1 MKSKKQQFKRFLA
14 GMMTGVMLAGT
25 VGSQL
30 PAIEAVAAPVNGAVG
45 EISVNPGIHYQT
57 LKGWGT
63 SMCWWGNVIGSWG
76 DKDFNE
82 NGKPDREEI
91 AELAFSPEYLNLN
104 IVRYNVGG
112 GDKENSSIKRV
123 EGLVPGWTKDMTGTA
138 DGTGTFNA
146 TDFYGKATENMS
158 DAGQLWM
165 LEQANMWRKQTAE
178 KNHTENDII
187 NEVFSNSPPYYMT
200 KSGSSTG
207 GVNAASNLKEDC
219 YDDFALYMARAAKW
233 IENDLSTK
241 FGSHVDYIE
250 PMNEPDTNY
259 WSNGSKKQEGC
270 TFKPGTE
277 QSNMLLAMKEALHA
291 AEFAGSLDNV
301 KLTGTDETDLA
312 RSITSY
318 NALTNEAKNSIT
330 TIGAHTYSGSDSE
343 RNTLRKLAAANDK
356 ELWMSEITKG
366 NYDKHSHD
374 SMTGTNAKGQSEGIM
389 ADLKYMQP
397 SAWVAWLV
405 ADSEYECL
413 QMDESWGLI
422 HCVFESDG
430 PVPDYHTKLV
440 NSNGSK
446 KKDVPGE
453 GYWAVTKQLYTMM
466 QYSKYLKAGYT
477 MIDIGDSNMCAAISP
492 DGKELVIVAQNFSKE
507 RSTSIDL
514 SAFNNI
520 GDVKLYRT
528 SDTEDCKEI
537 SGVSAA
543 NGILN
548 VTLPANSVSTYVIKA
563 DSNPQSYKE
572 IVEADVKALSVT
584 GLNASDVNKFTY
596 TGTWNEQTTTDMG
609 ATATYKFKGTRA
621 ALYAAKGPEGTI
633 VNVSVDNGASTKVSL
648 YEKTDIPEALICDTG
663 ELADGTHT
671 IRVSVD
677 ASVTADNGVM
687 SGTSLTMSHAE
698 IVHGD
703 LTMAS
708 GAVIRK
714 VEPDDGALWITF
726 DKSGNGAYTIKYG
739 TSEENLNQ
747 TVTTGATTAKI
758 PELANGETYYI
769 QVIDSN
775 GNVSNIVTGSPSI
788 PEGSLLYAVDVG
800 AASTTTVTGGYNSV
814 SEQVYGRDPRT
825 DKMWGYIEGEG
836 DSQTKTYWEGDS
848 AWEWSTRQCKT
859 GLEYKFE
866 LPAGTY
872 IVKLAAFEHWN
883 GRKMNIVINGE
894 TVDTGWDSS
903 KKEEVDARTYKAV
916 MEQDGIMSVKA
927 VNSNNNDDDPGLTYI
942 EISKFDT
949 EDSSITGIEELPV
962 INTVSGVIPPSFPKT
977 VNAITAKDESIPLNV
992 TWERVTQEQFTGD
1005 DFTTTVVNG
1014 TAVAEDGT
1022 EYAVSQRVQIVPE
1035 NVQYFIDCGAPESAQ
1050 YAALDKAVELKN
1062 EVADKEYAEGSWGY
1076 LMNASAHGGEDAYT
1090 TGWYDPNKSIEDTA
1104 QHKIQYKLPMEAGE
1118 YEVVFGFN
1126 DWWSYMNQRPMRLKA
1141 YVGEKTVDWGTCG
1154 GEGAENRFS
1163 ISKELKVD
1171 ANADVTLSI
1180 ERGSKDAPILS
1191 WFYIR
1196 GKSSNVD
1203 RGSLKEQ
1210 LNEAAKLNA
1219 AEYSESSYAALRQA
1233 VEAAMPLLIRADA
1246 TQDAVNQASAAIQ
1259 AAVNGL
1265 DISTESRE
1273 NLQQEANAAAGMD
1286 FSKYTDES
1294 AAAVRSAV
1302 QEITTLLAKENI
1314 SKAELE
1320 AAKAKLQAAKRG
1332 LEIKQESRPAEDLK
1346 VDLSA
1351 WIYRAENLNSIL
1363 YTEAS
1368 WGNLQTKVT
1377 EAKTVYNDAA
1387 ATSKALADAIKDI
1400 QDAVSALEKVSGSG
1414 DSGKNEVGNYNVA
1427 VSKSIL
1433 EKNKYV
1439 LYTVNCG
1446 TPDPYEVP
1454 GGEVMGLLQS
1464 SVDQEYGT
1472 DSKTKALWGYAPAD
1486 ENSAAVRVGTDAEDS
1501 GLSYLGMSNKVT
1513 FDKEK
1518 SGLRYAF
1525 EVLAPSDSYEGI
1537 LKTSYDVT
1545 VAFRNPGTARNVNI
1559 SLEGRMVEEKL
1570 TLTRNTW
1577 IEKTYRVVV
1586 TDGELN
1592 VMVSNPNR
1600 VNSNQDPIINAITVK
1615 AVAGT
1620 PDVSRLQAVA
1630 ERGKGLS
1637 KNDYEANSWKVFEEA
1652 YNQAVALIASP
1663 GNDQNVVDL
1672 CQSRLEDAI
1681 GGLVKTTKVGS
1692 IKITGEVTKLAKGKK
1707 VTLTMAVAPANAA
1720 NKAVIWTSS
1729 NDKVA
1734 AVANGVVTG
1743 KGSGTATITA
1753 TAADGSGVKGT
1764 YRITVVNHAV
1774 KKITLKS
1781 GTTGLAAG
1789 KKLTVAKTVKTTGKT
1804 ANTVLK
1810 WSSSNPKYASVD
1822 SKGKVSAKSAGAGK
1836 KVTITAK
1843 ATDGSNVSGK
1853 VTIKIVKHAV
1863 KKISLKCNKKVKAGK
1878 KVTVKATIKTT
1889 GKSANKKLSWATSNK
1904 KYATVNSKG
1913 KVTTKKAGKGKT
1925 VTITA
1930 KATDGSGK
1938 KASVKIKITK

>member
-1 MKSKKQQFKRFLA
+1 MKLRKQQFKRFLA
-14 GMMTGVMLAGT
+14 GIMTGAMLTGAVGT
-25 VGSQL
+25 QL
-30 PAIEAVAAPVNGAVG
+30 PAIEAKAAPASETVG

-76 DKDFNE
+76 DKDFNG
-82 NGKPDREEI
+82 NGTPDREEI

-123 EGLVPGWTKDMTGTA
+123 EGLVPGWTKDMTGKT

-146 TDFYGKATENMS
+146 AEFYGKATEDMS

-250 PMNEPDTNY
+250 PMNEPDTDY
-259 WSNGSKKQEGC
+259 WKNGSTKQEGC
-270 TFKPGTE
+270 TFKPGKE
-277 QSNMLLAMKEALHA
+277 QSDMLLAMKEALHA
-291 AEFAGSLDNV
+291 AEFAGNLDNV

-312 RSITSY
+312 RAITSY
-318 NALTNEAKNSIT
+318 NKLTNEAKSSIT

-366 NYDKHSHD
+366 NYEKHSHD
-374 SMTGTNAKGQSEGIM
+374 SMVDTNAKSQSEGIM

-413 QMDESWGLI
+413 QVDESWGLI

-446 KKDVPGE
+446 KKHVPDE
-453 GYWAVTKQLYTMM
+453 GYWVVTKQLYTMM

-492 DGKELVIVAQNFSKE
+492 DGKELVIVAQNFSRE
-507 RSTSIDL
+507 RSTTVDL
-514 SAFNNI
+514 SAFENI

-563 DSNPQSYKE
+563 DSNPQNYKE

-584 GLNASDVNKFTY
+584 GLNTTNVNKFTY
-596 TGTWNEQTTTDMG
+596 TGTWNGQTTTDMG
-609 ATATYKFKGTRA
+609 ATATFTFKGTRA
-621 ALYAAKGPEGTI
+621 ALYAAKGTKGTI
-633 VNVSVDNGASTKVSL
+633 VNVSVDNGAPTKVSL
-648 YEKTDIPEALICDTG
+648 YEKAEIPEALICDTG
-663 ELADGTHT
+663 TLADGTHT
-671 IRVSVD
+671 IEVRVD

-687 SGTSLTMSHAE
+687 AGTSLTISHAE
-698 IVHGD
+698 IIYGTVS
-703 LTMAS
+703 LAS

-726 DKSGNGAYTIKYG
+726 DKSGNGTYTVKYG

-747 TVTTGATTAKI
+747 SLVTGATTAKI
-758 PELANGETYYI
+758 PGLTNGETYYI

-775 GNVSNIVTGSPSI
+775 GNLSNIVTGSPKI

-800 AASTTTVTGGYNSV
+800 TEKIDAITEDNPVGIYNSV
-814 SEQVYGRDPRT
+814 LEQKYGKDPKT
-825 DKMWGYIEGEG
+825 EKMWGYIDPGDNTQAHWKDDTRTQSIREG
-836 DSQTKTYWEGDS
+836 SS
-848 AWEWSTRQCKT
+848 
-859 GLEYKFE
+859 GLEYRFE

-872 IVKLAAFEHWN
+872 NITIGMRDPWADGKRAA
-883 GRKMNIVINGE
+883 NIVINNE
-894 TVDTGWDSS
+894 TMDRNVVCITEGDFIT
-903 KKEEVDARTYKAV
+903 KTYTAV
-916 MEQDGIMSVKA
+916 MNADGEMSIKTTNHA
-927 VNSNNNDDDPGLTYI
+927 PMPAYI
-942 EISKFDT
+942 EISESDPEDT
-949 EDSSITGIEELPV
+949 TITGVEELPI
-962 INTVSGVIPPSFPKT
+962 INTISGVIPQLPRT
-977 VNAITAKDESIPLNV
+977 ANAKLANDERLPLEVSWENTAED
-992 TWERVTQEQFTGD
+992 QFTGD
-1005 DFTTTVVNG
+1005 DFTMVTVNG
-1014 TAVAEDGT
+1014 SAVTEDGDVYEVKQT
-1022 EYAVSQRVQIVPE
+1022 VQIVPE
-1035 NVQYFIDCGAPESAQ
+1035 NVQYFIDCSRPDSSQHEAL
-1050 YAALDKAVELKN
+1050 YAAAGLKN
-1062 EVADKEYAEGSWGY
+1062 DVADKAYEDGSWGY
-1076 LMNASAHGGEDAYT
+1076 LMKAEKYDGADAYT
-1090 TGWYDPNKSIEDTA
+1090 SGWYDPQGD
-1104 QHKIQYKLPMEAGE
+1104 KIQYKLPMEAGE
-1118 YEVVFGFN
+1118 YEVAFGFN
-1126 DWWSYMNQRPMRLKA
+1126 DWWNYMSGRPMNLKA
-1141 YVGEKTVDWGTCG
+1141 HIGNNVIDLGTCG
-1154 GEGAENRFS
+1154 GEGAENRFA
-1163 ISKELKVD
+1163 ISKELKVE
-1171 ANADVTLSI
+1171 ANADVILSI
-1180 ERGSKDAPILS
+1180 ERGSQDAPILS
-1191 WFYIR
+1191 WIYIR
-1196 GKSSNVD
+1196 DKSSSVD
-1203 RGSLKEQ
+1203 RGSLKAQ
-1210 LNEAAKLNA
+1210 LNEAAKLSA
-1219 AEYSESSYAALRQA
+1219 SEYSEASYAALSQA
-1233 VEAAMPLLIRADA
+1233 VETAMPLLIRSDA
-1246 TQDAVNQASAAIQ
+1246 TQDAVNQAA
-1259 AAVNGL
+1259 AAVQTALGRL

-1273 NLQQEANAAAGMD
+1273 NLQQEADAAGGMD
-1286 FSKYTDES
+1286 LSKYTDET
-1294 AAAVRSAV
+1294 AAAVNSAV
-1302 QEITTLLAKENI
+1302 SEIKKLLEKETI
-1314 SKAELE
+1314 SREELD
-1320 AAKAKLQAAKRG
+1320 AAKAKLEAAKRG
-1332 LEIKQESRPAEDLK
+1332 LEIKPESRPAEDLK

-1351 WIYRAENLNSIL
+1351 WIYRAENLNAIL

-1368 WGNLQTKVT
+1368 YNSLQAKVT
-1377 EAKTVYNDAA
+1377 AAKTVYNDAA
-1387 ATSKALADAIKDI
+1387 ATSKALADAIKGI
-1400 QDAVSALEKVSGSG
+1400 KDALAVLEKVSGGNSG
-1414 DSGKNEVGNYNVA
+1414 SDEIGSYNVA
-1427 VSKSIL
+1427 VSKAIL
-1433 EKNKYV
+1433 EKNNYV

-1464 SVDQEYGT
+1464 SVDQEYGK
-1472 DSKTKALWGYAPAD
+1472 DAKTKAMWGYAPAD
-1486 ENSAAVRVGTDAEDS
+1486 KNSEAVRVGTDAEDS
-1501 GLSYLGMSNKVT
+1501 GLSYLGMSDMVT

-1545 VAFRNPGTARNVNI
+1545 VAFRNPGTAKNVNI
-1559 SLEGRMVEEKL
+1559 SLEGKTVEEGL
-1570 TLTRNTW
+1570 RLTRNTW
-1577 IEKTYRVVV
+1577 IQKTYRVIV

-1620 PDVSRLQAVA
+1620 PDVSKLQAAV
-1630 ERGKGLS
+1630 EKGKALT
-1637 KNDYEANSWKVFEEA
+1637 KYDYEANTWNVFEHA
-1652 YNQAVALIASP
+1652 YNQAKALVANP
-1663 GNDQNVVDL
+1663 GNDQSVVDL
-1672 CQSRLEDAI
+1672 CQSQLESAMK
-1681 GGLVKTTKVGS
+1681 GLKKVTKVGG
-1692 IKITGEVTKLAKGKK
+1692 IKIDGEVTKLAKGKK
-1707 VTLTMAVAPANAA
+1707 ATLKAAVTPQNAA
-1720 NKAVIWTSS
+1720 NKAVTWTSS
-1729 NDKVA
+1729 NDKIA
-1734 AVANGVVTG
+1734 TVANGVVTG
-1743 KGSGTATITA
+1743 TGSGTATITA

-1774 KKITLKS
+1774 KKIILKS

-1789 KKLTVAKTVKTTGKT
+1789 KKLMVSKTIKTTGKT
-1804 ANTVLK
+1804 ANKVLK
-1810 WSSSNPKYASVD
+1810 WSSSNPKYAAVD
-1822 SKGKVSAKSAGAGK
+1822 ANGKVTAKPAGAGK

-1878 KVTVKATIKTT
+1878 KVTVKVTIKTT
-1889 GKSANKKLSWATSNK
+1889 GKSANKKLSWTTSNK